1 MRKSFFSLVLI
12 TILSISGL
20 SQQKD
25 TLIKI
30 ADGVYEIT
38 GLGGN
43 VSFLVTD
50 EGVCVVDAGS
60 NTNDGAKIVA
70 HIRSVTDKP
79 VKQIIITHYHYDHVG
94 GLATL
99 PADATII
106 GHKNT
111 PSSIKGWEESV
122 NQKINVILPHKI
134 DSLRRA
140 LEQIVSATSIGFI
153 KTDSSLKATVASLD
167 KEKQTKVVYPNVLV
181 DSIQN
186 LFMGKDT
193 IVLIHP
199 GKAHTDGDLVVYF
212 KSRKILVMGDLLF
225 NRCYPYADP
234 LGSVENWAVQMKTFA
249 DYDARCFIPGHASLA
264 DKKDMLLYAG
274 YLTDLFNAVK
284 KLKSEGKSLDE
295 IKQTVKLPV
304 YDNFGYKFF
313 FMMNIEGVYNQ
324 IK

>member
-1 MRKSFFSLVLI
+1 MKKSFSLLILI
-12 TILSISGL
+12 TFLSISGF

-25 TLIKI
+25 TLAKI
-30 ADGVYEIT
+30 AEGMYEIT

-43 VSFLVTD
+43 VSFLVSD
-50 EGVCVVDAGS
+50 EGVCVVDAGE
-60 NTNDGAKIVA
+60 NPRAGEKIVA
-70 HIRSVTDKP
+70 HIRSVTNKP
-79 VKQIIITHYHYDHVG
+79 IKYVIITHYHYDHVG
-94 GLATL
+94 GLSAM

-111 PSSIKGWEESV
+111 QSGIRGWEEST

-134 DSLRRA
+134 DSLKKA
-140 LEQIVSATSIGFI
+140 LEKIVSATSMGFI
-153 KTDSSLKATVASLD
+153 KTDSTLKATVASLD
-167 KEKQTKVVYPNVLV
+167 KEKQTKVVYPKVLV
-181 DSIQN
+181 DSVHTLI
-186 LFMGKDT
+186 MGKDT

-212 KSRKILVMGDLLF
+212 KSRKILAMGDLLF

-234 LGSVENWAVQMKTFA
+234 SGSIENWAIQMKTFA

-264 DKKDMLLYAG
+264 NKKDMLLYAA
-274 YLTDLFNAVK
+274 YLTDLFNSVK

-295 IKQTVKLPV
+295 IKQTVKLPA

-324 IK
+324 IR